1 MSQSLVK
8 TDLTLLEKKPAVAE
22 SDIHF
27 EPLLDTREAAALLG
41 IHPKTLQKLARS
53 GKVPGVRIGKSWA
66 FRASALDGWLKNQ
79 LAS

>member
-8 TDLTLLEKKPAVAE
+8 TDLTLLEKKPAAPE
-22 SDIHF
+22 SKAHF

-66 FRASALDGWLKNQ
+66 FRASALDSWLKTQ